1 MSVRVRFAPSPTG
14 SLHIG
19 GVRTVLF
26 AELFARQN
34 GGALVLRIEDTDQ
47 ERLVPGAID
56 TIYDGLQWVG
66 IRADEGP
73 REGGPHAPY
82 IQSERL
88 PLYQEHASRLVR
100 DGAAYYCF
108 CSKERLE
115 EMRRAQQARGDAVT
129 RYDGQCR
136 SLDPTQAAERAAA
149 ETHVVRL
156 KVPEDGTIT
165 LHDLVYGDIEW
176 PLSSIDDQVLLKS
189 DGFPTYHLAVVVDDH
204 AMGITHIFRAED
216 WLPSTPKHL
225 LVYAAFGWDPPAH
238 AHLPNVLGPDGKK
251 LSKRHGA
258 TAVSEFRARGFIPEG
273 VTNYLALL
281 GWAPGTEEEVF
292 SHEEL
297 VARWQIDHVQHANA
311 RWDEQRL
318 LFFNGLWIRRLDEDD
333 LLQRV
338 RADVPGE
345 WDEQVVRA
353 AIPHIRERMRT
364 ISEAKDLLSFLFS
377 DDIPHD
383 RDVIVPRKRDAGE
396 TSKALGMTGVFLRY
410 AEPFEANVI
419 DSGLKAIAEDLT
431 WPVRDVHFAVRGA
444 VTGSRVGF
452 SLYDSIAMLGRE
464 RALARLEAAA
474 DAIIAP

>member
-19 GVRTVLF
+19 SVRTVLF
-26 AELFARQN
+26 AELFARQS

-47 ERLVPGAID
+47 ERLVPGAVD
-56 TIYDGLQWVG
+56 TIYDGLGWVG

-88 PLYQEHASRLVR
+88 PLYQEHALTLVR
-100 DGAAYYCF
+100 GGAAYPCF
-108 CSKERLE
+108 CTKERLE
-115 EMRRAQQARGDAVT
+115 EMRKAQQARGDAVT
-129 RYDGQCR
+129 RYDGLCR
-136 SLDPTQAAERAAA
+136 AIDPQEASRRAAT
-149 ETHVVRL
+149 ETHVIRL
-156 KVPEDGTIT
+156 KVPQEGTIV

-176 PLSSIDDQVLLKS
+176 PLGSIDDQVLLKS

-204 AMGITHIFRAED
+204 VMGITHIFRAED

-225 LVYAAFGWDPPAH
+225 LIYAAFGWDPPEH
-238 AHLPNVLGPDGKK
+238 AHLPNVLGPDVKK

-297 VARWQIDHVQHANA
+297 VTRWQIAHVQHANA

-318 LFFNGLWIRRLDEDD
+318 LFFNGVWIRRLDEQD
-333 LLQRV
+333 LFERV
-338 RADVPGE
+338 RAFVPDD
-345 WDEQVVRA
+345 WDEATLRA
-353 AIPHIRERMRT
+353 TIPHIRERMRT
-364 ISEAKDLLSFLFS
+364 LAEAKELVGFLFT
-377 DDIPHD
+377 DDIPHTSD
-383 RDVIVPRKRDAGE
+383 IVVPKKHDAAE
-396 TSKALGMTGVFLRY
+396 TAEALGKTGVFLRY
-410 AEPFEANVI
+410 AKPFDAEVI
-419 DSGLKAIAEDLT
+419 DAGLKAIADDLG

-452 SLYDSIAMLGRE
+452 SLYESIAMLGRE

-474 DAIIAP
+474 DMLATA

>member
-34 GGALVLRIEDTDQ
+34 GGALVLRIEDTDR

-88 PLYQEHASRLVR
+88 PLYQEHASQLLRS
-100 DGAAYYCF
+100 GAAYHCF

-129 RYDGQCR
+129 RYDGTCR
-136 SLDPTQAAERAAA
+136 SLDPAQAAERAGA
-149 ETHVVRL
+149 ESHVIRL
-156 KVPEDGTIT
+156 KVPEEGAIA

-204 AMGITHIFRAED
+204 VMGISHIFRAED

-225 LVYAAFGWDPPAH
+225 LVYAAFGWKPPAH

-258 TAVSEFRARGFIPEG
+258 TAVSEFRVRGFIPEG

-297 VARWQIDHVQHANA
+297 VTRWRIDHVQHANA

-333 LLQRV
+333 LLRRV
-338 RADVPGE
+338 RAEVPAD
-345 WDEQVVRA
+345 WDERVVRA

-364 ISEAKDLLSFLFS
+364 LAEARDLLSFLFT
-377 DDIPHD
+377 DDIPRD
-383 RDVIVPRKRDAGE
+383 RDAIVPKKHAAGE
-396 TSKALGMTGVFLRY
+396 TAEALGRTGVFLRY
-410 AEPFEANVI
+410 AEPFEAAVI
-419 DSGLKAIAEDLT
+419 DSGLKAIAEDLS

-464 RALARLEAAA
+464 RSLARLEAAA
-474 DAIIAP
+474 DAII

>member
-34 GGALVLRIEDTDQ
+34 RGALVLRIEDTDQ

-66 IRADEGP
+66 IHADEGP

-88 PLYQEHASRLVR
+88 PLYQEHAAQLVR
-100 DGAAYYCF
+100 GGAAYYCF

-136 SLDPTQAAERAAA
+136 SLDPAQAAERAGA

-156 KVPEDGTIT
+156 KVPEDGAIA

-204 AMGITHIFRAED
+204 VMGISHIFRAED

-225 LVYAAFGWDPPAH
+225 LVYAAFGWEPPAH

-292 SHEEL
+292 SHAEL
-297 VARWQIDHVQHANA
+297 VTRWQIEHVQHANA

-333 LLQRV
+333 LLRRV
-338 RADVPGE
+338 RAEVPSE
-345 WDEQVVRA
+345 WDERVVRA

-364 ISEAKDLLSFLFS
+364 LAEAKDLLSFLFT
-377 DDIPHD
+377 DDIPRD
-383 RDVIVPRKRDAGE
+383 RDAIVPKKHDAGE
-396 TSKALGMTGVFLRY
+396 TAEALGRTGVFLRY
-410 AEPFEANVI
+410 AEPFEAAVI
-419 DSGLKAIAEDLT
+419 DAGLKAIAEDLS
-431 WPVRDVHFAVRGA
+431 WPVRDIHFAVRGA

-464 RALARLEAAA
+464 RSLARLEAAA
-474 DAIIAP
+474 DAII